1 MAKKKSWN
9 NDLTELITDSRR
21 YGVGN
26 GINDVYFFF
35 VFLIFNNI

>member
-1 MAKKKSWN
+1 MAKKKSWKN
-9 NDLTELITDSRR
+9 ELTELITDSRR

-26 GINDVYFFF
+26 GINDVYFF